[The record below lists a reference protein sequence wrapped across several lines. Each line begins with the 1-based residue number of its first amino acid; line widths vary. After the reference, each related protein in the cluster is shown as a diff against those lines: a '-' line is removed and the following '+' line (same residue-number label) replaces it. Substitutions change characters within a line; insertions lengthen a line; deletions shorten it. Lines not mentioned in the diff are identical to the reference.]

1 MKKLLAKSENR
12 GGLWLE
18 EHTAHVVAAVERF
31 ATNYGL
37 DVLLAKKGAVLH
49 DLGKGHPIFQAMLIM
64 TDQESNWKSHAVSVR
79 AIEKEIRK
87 RKSNADYRPLHR
99 HEISSLAFLPL
110 FERNEWNAIIDM
122 VAGHHKSVDG
132 DKSKR
137 GFIDMIKDDLPLLN
151 EEGETDI
158 SNEEILEAA
167 EDTIDIHLDDW
178 ANWSPAAIEIV
189 EFFGFVGRKVSR
201 TEAEE
206 ALKYTILYLMKK
218 RNFGWS
224 DWRGLL
230 MSADHFASGYQNETK
245 SNAKEL
251 FENPDTN
258 CYRARS
264 MENGSELY
272 PLSKITTDNAK
283 SHTIVVAP
291 TGAGKTDFLV
301 RRCKGR
307 FFYTLPFQ
315 ASINA
320 MWKRFLAD
328 LPEGTDIRR
337 LHSASK
343 VNADVSAVKNPNQ
356 EDYVE
361 DTDLQSH
368 PGAAIKVLTPHQLAA
383 LVFCTPGHEAI
394 ALDVRGCDI
403 ILDEI
408 HTYSEKARIMVREIV
423 RVLTF
428 LDCKIHIGTATMP
441 SVLFDDVKSL
451 LGGEENVYSVKLPD
465 EKLDEFNR
473 HLMQT
478 EENNQ
483 PITEEDILPILRKA
497 VAAGEKVLLVANR
510 VATAQK
516 WYDDVVRKE
525 FSECPSVL
533 IHSRYRRKDRA
544 ALENEII
551 RLQNPD
557 EVAGAAIAVSTQVV
571 EVSLDISYDR
581 MITEAAP
588 LDALIQRFGRVN
600 RKRVEGAEK
609 VLKPIHILHPAE
621 DEKKIKPYDKSIVDK
636 TYKVLQSI
644 DIFEERNAQKL
655 IDEVFGELTDAEKSH
670 NYQVREDG
678 TYRIKK
684 LEHRPRGVIVEVL
697 EIEGNTCIL
706 YSDLENYRKS
716 NFKERPLYE
725 IPVSASFGKFNNYPI
740 EESGSYPL
748 IIPDD
753 LYEYEGNEKR
763 GLISEEQ
770 AKISKQLM

>member
-1 MKKLLAKSENR
+1 MKKLLAKSESR
-12 GGLWLE
+12 GRLWLE
-18 EHTAHVVAAVERF
+18 EHTAHVVTAIECFAA
-31 ATNYGL
+31 NYGI
-37 DVLLAKKGAVLH
+37 DALLAKKGAVLH

-64 TDQESNWKSHAVSVR
+64 ADKKSSWKSHAVSVT

-87 RKSNADYRPLHR
+87 RKSNIDYRPLHR

-110 FERNEWNAIIDM
+110 FDQNEWDAIIEM
-122 VAGHHKSVDG
+122 VAGHHKSVEG

-137 GFIDMIKDDLPLLN
+137 GFIDIIKDDLPFQN
-151 EEGETDI
+151 EEGDSII
-158 SNEEILEAA
+158 SEEEILDAA
-167 EDTIDIHLDDW
+167 EDTIDIHLEDW
-178 ANWSPAAIEIV
+178 ENWSPAAIEIV
-189 EFFGFVGRKVSR
+189 DFFGLEGRKISR
-201 TEAEE
+201 IEAED
-206 ALKYTILYLMKK
+206 ALNYVILYLMKK
-218 RNFGWS
+218 RTFGWS
-224 DWRGLL
+224 NWRGLL
-230 MSADHFASGYQNETK
+230 MSADHFASGYQHETK
-245 SNAKEL
+245 KNASEL
-251 FENPDTN
+251 FKNPDTT
-258 CYRARS
+258 CYQARS

-272 PLSKITTDNAK
+272 PLSKIDTDNSK
-283 SHTIVVAP
+283 PHTIVVAP

-301 RRCKGR
+301 RRCQGR

-320 MWKRFLAD
+320 MWKRFLSD

-343 VNADVSAVKNPNQ
+343 VNADVSAIKNPNH

-394 ALDVRGCDI
+394 ALDAQGCDI

-428 LDCKIHIGTATMP
+428 LNCRIHIGTATMP
-441 SVLFDDVKSL
+441 SALFDDIKKL
-451 LGGEENVYSVKLPD
+451 LGGDKSVYSVKLTN
-465 EKLDEFNR
+465 EKLAEFNR
-473 HLMQT
+473 HLIVT
-478 EENNQ
+478 EENKQ
-483 PITEEDILPILRKA
+483 PITEEDILPILKKA
-497 VAAGEKVLLVANR
+497 IAAGEKVLLVANR
-510 VATAQK
+510 VATAQR
-516 WYDDVVRKE
+516 WYDDIVSKE
-525 FSECPSVL
+525 FSEYPSVL

-544 ALENEII
+544 SLENEVI
-551 RLQNPD
+551 RLQDPN

-600 RKRVEGAEK
+600 RKRIKGAKK
-609 VLKPIHILHPAE
+609 VLKPIHILQPAE

-636 TYKVLQSI
+636 TYDVLQNI
-644 DIFEERNAQKL
+644 EVFEERNAQNL
-655 IDEVFGELTDAEKSH
+655 IDKVFGKLADAEKSH
-670 NYQVREDG
+670 NYQVNEDG
-678 TYRIKK
+678 SYRIKY
-684 LEHRPRGVIVEVL
+684 LEHRPHGVIVEVL
-697 EIEGNTCIL
+697 EIEGNTCIR
-706 YSDLENYRKS
+706 YSDLKDYKES
-716 NFKERPLYE
+716 NFKTRPLFE
-725 IPVSASFGKFNNYPI
+725 IPVPASFGRYNNYPI

-753 LYEYEGNEKR
+753 LYEFEGKDRR
-763 GLISEEQ
+763 GLITEKQ
-770 AKISKQLM
+770 AKISKQLI

>member
-1 MKKLLAKSENR
+1 MKKLLAKSESR
-12 GGLWLE
+12 GRLWLE
-18 EHTAHVVAAVERF
+18 EHTAHVVTAIERF
-31 ATNYGL
+31 AASYDMN
-37 DVLLAKKGAVLH
+37 VLLARKGAVLH
-49 DLGKGHPIFQAMLIM
+49 DLGKGHPVFQAMLIIA
-64 TDQESNWKSHAVSVR
+64 DKNDNWKEYAVSIH

-110 FERNEWNAIIDM
+110 FDRSEWDEIIEM
-122 VAGHHKSVDG
+122 VAGHHKSVEG
-132 DKSKR
+132 DKSNR
-137 GFIDMIKDDLPLLN
+137 GFIDMIKGDLPFQN
-151 EEGETDI
+151 EEGDFAI
-158 SNEEILEAA
+158 SEEEILEAA
-167 EDTIDIHLDDW
+167 EDTIDTHLDDW
-178 ANWSPAAIEIV
+178 ENWSLAAIEIV
-189 EFFGFVGRKVSR
+189 EFFGLEGRKISR

-206 ALKYTILYLMKK
+206 ALNYAILFLMKK
-218 RNFGWS
+218 RMYGWS
-224 DWRGLL
+224 NWRGLL
-230 MSADHFASGYQNETK
+230 MSADHFASGYQDETEK
-245 SNAKEL
+245 NTLEL
-251 FENPDTN
+251 FKTPDTI
-258 CYRARS
+258 CYQARS
-264 MENGSELY
+264 MENGSDLY
-272 PLSKITTDNAK
+272 PLSKITASDPK
-283 SHTIVVAP
+283 PHTIVVAP

-301 RRCKGR
+301 RRCEGR

-320 MWKRFLAD
+320 MWKRFLSD

-343 VNADVSAVKNPNQ
+343 VNADISSIKKPNQ
-356 EDYVE
+356 EDYIE

-394 ALDVRGCDI
+394 ALDVQGCDI

-423 RVLTF
+423 RVLT
-428 LDCKIHIGTATMP
+428 LLNCRIHIGTATMP
-441 SVLFDDVKSL
+441 SVLFDDVKKL
-451 LGGEENVYSVKLPD
+451 LGGEESVYSVKLTD

-473 HLMQT
+473 HLMVT

-483 PITEEDILPILRKA
+483 PITKEDILPILRKA
-497 VAAGEKVLLVANR
+497 IAADEKVLLVANR

-516 WYDDVVRKE
+516 WYEEIVCKE
-525 FSECPSVL
+525 FSEYPSVL

-544 ALENEII
+544 ALENEVV
-551 RLQNPD
+551 RLQDPN
-557 EVAGAAIAVSTQVV
+557 EISGAAIAVSTQVV

-600 RKRVEGAEK
+600 RKRVKGAK
-609 VLKPIHILHPAE
+609 KILKPIHILQPA
-621 DEKKIKPYDKSIVDK
+621 DTEKKIKPYDKSIVDK
-636 TYKVLQSI
+636 TYKVLQAI
-644 DIFEERNAQKL
+644 EVFEERNAQEL
-655 IDEVFGELTDAEKSH
+655 IDEVFGELAKADKSN
-670 NYQVREDG
+670 NYQVNEDG

-697 EIEGNTCIL
+697 EIEGNTCIR
-706 YSDLENYRKS
+706 YSDLEKYKNS
-716 NFKERPLYE
+716 NFKERPLFE
-725 IPVSASFGKFNNYPI
+725 IPVSAAFGRFNNYPI

-748 IIPDD
+748 VIPDD
-753 LYEYEGNEKR
+753 LYEFEGKDKR
-763 GLISEEQ
+763 GLITKEQ

>member
-1 MKKLLAKSENR
+1 MKKLLAKSESR
-12 GGLWLE
+12 GRLWLE
-18 EHTAHVVAAVERF
+18 EHTAHVVIAIEHFAA
-31 ATNYGL
+31 NYGV
-37 DVLLAKKGAVLH
+37 DVLLARKGAVLH

-64 TDQESNWKSHAVSVR
+64 TDQDNNWKNYAASVG

-87 RKSNADYRPLHR
+87 RKSNEDYRPLHR

-110 FERNEWNAIIDM
+110 FDCSEWNEIIEM
-122 VAGHHKSVDG
+122 VAGHHKSVEG
-132 DKSKR
+132 DKSNR
-137 GFIDMIKDDLPLLN
+137 GFIDMIKEDLPFQN
-151 EEGETDI
+151 EEGDTAI
-158 SNEEILEAA
+158 SEEEILDAA

-178 ANWSPAAIEIV
+178 ENWSPAAIEIV
-189 EFFGFVGRKVSR
+189 ESFGLKGRKISR

-206 ALKYTILYLMKK
+206 ALNYAILYLIKK
-218 RNFGWS
+218 RTYGWS
-224 DWRGLL
+224 NWRGLL
-230 MSADHFASGYQNETK
+230 MSADHFASGYQDDTK
-245 SNAKEL
+245 TNTVGL
-251 FENPDTN
+251 FKNPDIS
-258 CYRARS
+258 CYQARS

-272 PLSKITTDNAK
+272 PLSKITTDCQK
-283 SHTIVVAP
+283 PHTIIVAP

-320 MWKRFLAD
+320 MWKRFLSD

-343 VNADVSAVKNPNQ
+343 VNADITAVKKPNQ
-356 EDYVE
+356 DDYVE

-394 ALDVRGCDI
+394 ALDVRGSDI

-428 LDCKIHIGTATMP
+428 LKCRIHIGTATMP
-441 SVLFDDVKSL
+441 SVLFDDVKKL
-451 LGGEENVYSVKLPD
+451 LGGDESVYSVKLTD

-473 HLMQT
+473 HLIVT
-478 EENNQ
+478 EEKNQ
-483 PITEEDILPILRKA
+483 PITEDDILPILKKA
-497 VAAGEKVLLVANR
+497 IAAGEKVLLVANR
-510 VATAQK
+510 VATAQR
-516 WYDDVVRKE
+516 WYDDIVSKE
-525 FSECPSVL
+525 FSEYPSVL

-551 RLQNPD
+551 RLQNPN
-557 EVAGAAIAVSTQVV
+557 EVPGAAIAVSTQVV

-600 RKRVEGAEK
+600 RKRVKAAKK
-609 VLKPIHILHPAE
+609 VLKPIHILEPAE
-621 DEKKIKPYDKSIVDK
+621 DAKKIKPYDKSIVDK
-636 TYKVLQSI
+636 TYEVLKAI
-644 DIFEERNAQKL
+644 EVFEERNAQKL
-655 IDEVFGELTDAEKSH
+655 IDEVFGKLAETEKSH
-670 NYQVREDG
+670 NYQVNPNG

-697 EIEGNTCIL
+697 EIEGNTCIR
-706 YSDLENYRKS
+706 YSDLKDYKES
-716 NFKERPLYE
+716 NFKTRPLFE
-725 IPVSASFGKFNNYPI
+725 IPVPASFGRYNNYPI

-748 IIPDD
+748 VIPDD
-753 LYEYEGNEKR
+753 LYEYEGNDRR
-763 GLISEEQ
+763 GLITEKQ